1 MSVHLS
7 ESTSETRD
15 GGPAAVPGQPGA
27 PVLEAVPV
35 RHPGRWVAGALV
47 GVVTLSVVV
56 SLAKN
61 ENLDWPTVWHYLLSD
76 LVLSGLWT
84 TIWLT
89 AAAMAVGLVGG
100 VVVAVMRLSPNPVL
114 RVVSGAFV
122 WVFRGTP
129 VLVQLIFW
137 GFLGAFYPTT
147 TIGIPFTDVVFFE
160 GSTSDLVPATV
171 AALLALGLN
180 EMAYASEIIRA
191 GIQSVDAGQT
201 EAAHSLGMTPGRT
214 MRRIVLPQAMRV
226 IIPPMG
232 NETITMLKTTALVSV
247 ISGHDLMSNIQAAYA
262 QNFKVIPL
270 LVVASIWYLALTTL
284 LSVPQS
290 WLEARY
296 GRGVAGA
303 RQGAFARLVASRQ
316 PKEPIA

>member
-1 MSVHLS
+1 MAVDSP
-7 ESTSETRD
+7 
-15 GGPAAVPGQPGA
+15 GGATVRELVRPSSQP
-27 PVLEAVPV
+27 LQAVPV
-35 RHPGRWVAGALV
+35 RHPGRWVAALAV
-47 GVVTLSVVV
+47 GVVAVSVVV

-61 ENLDWPTVWHYLLSD
+61 PNLDWGTVGHYLLSD
-76 LVLSGLWT
+76 LVLTGLWT
-84 TIWLT
+84 TVWLT
-89 AAAMAVGLVGG
+89 AAAMAIGVVGG
-100 VVVAVMRLSPNPVL
+100 VVVAVMRLSSNPVL

-147 TIGIPFTDVVFFE
+147 TIGVPFTDVVFFT
-160 GSTSDLVPATV
+160 GRTSDLVPATV

-191 GIQSVDAGQT
+191 GIQSVDHGQV
-201 EAAHSLGMTPGRT
+201 EAAHSLGMTSGRA

-270 LVVASIWYLALTTL
+270 LVVASIWYLVLTTL
-284 LSVPQS
+284 LSVPQG
-290 WLEARY
+290 WLERRF
-296 GRGVAGA
+296 GRGVSTSGPRGGLGRLLTFRSGA
-303 RQGAFARLVASRQ
+303 TS
-316 PKEPIA
+316 

>member
-1 MSVHLS
+1 MAVDTPGRPTLEAVSP
-7 ESTSETRD
+7 
-15 GGPAAVPGQPGA
+15 PAAR
-27 PVLEAVPV
+27 LEAVPV
-35 RHPGRWVAGALV
+35 RHPGRWVAAAIV
-47 GVVTLSVVV
+47 GVVAVSVVV

-61 ENLDWPTVWHYLLSD
+61 PNLDWGTVRTYLFSD

-89 AAAMAVGLVGG
+89 VAAMAVGVVGG
-100 VVVAVMRLSPNPVL
+100 VAVAVMRLSANPVL
-114 RVVSGAFV
+114 RVVSGGFV

-147 TIGIPFTDVVFFE
+147 TIGIPFTDVVFFT
-160 GSTSDLVPATV
+160 GRTSDLVPATV

-191 GIQSVDAGQT
+191 GIQSVDTGQV
-201 EAAHSLGMTPGRT
+201 EAAHSLGMTSGRT

-247 ISGHDLMSNIQAAYA
+247 ISGHDLMSNVQAAYA

-270 LVVASIWYLALTTL
+270 LVVASLWYLALTTL
-284 LSVPQS
+284 LSVPQG
-290 WLEARY
+290 WLERRF
-296 GRGVAGA
+296 GRGVAGSGP
-303 RQGAFARLVASRQ
+303 RGALGRLVSFRPGAVS
-316 PKEPIA
+316 

>member
-1 MSVHLS
+1 MAATQQGS
-7 ESTSETRD
+7 STIE
-15 GGPAAVPGQPGA
+15 PATVQP
-27 PVLEAVPV
+27 PRLEAVPV
-35 RHPGRWVAGALV
+35 RHPGRWVAAVLV
-47 GVVTLSVVV
+47 GLVALSVVV

-61 ENLDWPTVWHYLLSD
+61 PNLDWPTVRRYLFSD

-84 TIWLT
+84 TVWLT
-89 AAAMAVGLVGG
+89 VAAMAMGVVGG
-100 VVVAVMRLSPNPVL
+100 VVVAVMRLSANPVL

-147 TIGIPFTDVVFFE
+147 TIGIPFTDVVFFT
-160 GSTSDLVPATV
+160 GRTSDLVPATV

-191 GIQSVDAGQT
+191 GIQSVDSGQV
-201 EAAHSLGMTPGRT
+201 EAAHSLGMTSGRT

-270 LVVASIWYLALTTL
+270 LVVASAWYLALTTL
-284 LSVPQS
+284 LSVPQG
-290 WLEARY
+290 WLERRF
-296 GRGVAGA
+296 GRGVAAPGP
-303 RQGAFARLVASRQ
+303 RGGLGRLVSFRPGASS
-316 PKEPIA
+316 

>member
-1 MSVHLS
+1 MAATQRG
-7 ESTSETRD
+7 STLE
-15 GGPAAVPGQPGA
+15 GPTVQHPR
-27 PVLEAVPV
+27 LEAVPV
-35 RHPGRWVAGALV
+35 RHPGRWVAAALV
-47 GVVTLSVVV
+47 GVVALSVVV

-61 ENLDWPTVWHYLLSD
+61 PNLDWPTVRRYLFSD

-84 TIWLT
+84 TVWLT
-89 AAAMAVGLVGG
+89 VAAMAMGVVGG
-100 VVVAVMRLSPNPVL
+100 VVVAVMRLSANPVL

-147 TIGIPFTDVVFFE
+147 TIGIPFTDVVFFT
-160 GSTSDLVPATV
+160 GRTSDLVPATV

-191 GIQSVDAGQT
+191 GIQSVDSGQV
-201 EAAHSLGMTPGRT
+201 EAAHSLGMTSGRT

-270 LVVASIWYLALTTL
+270 LVVASAWYLALTTL
-284 LSVPQS
+284 LSVPQG
-290 WLEARY
+290 WLERRF
-296 GRGVAGA
+296 GRGVAASGP
-303 RQGAFARLVASRQ
+303 RGGLGRLLSSRPKASS
-316 PKEPIA
+316 